1 MRTMPLSSSPLYKMV
16 NPQSIAIFGAS
27 NRYGSMGTNLLNSI
41 QALGFEGPIYPVHPK
56 EKTVMH
62 LKAYQSVQDLP
73 ETPDL
78 AILVLPTKLVPEIL
92 GECGKKGIRHAIVVS
107 GGFTEVGDEGKELQ
121 AEIIRIARQYGIR
134 FLGPNCIG
142 GVNPYHRFNATFL
155 PYEQAP
161 GFIGM
166 ASQSGSFITQ
176 MFDYLKRF
184 GLGFSTGFSVGNEAD
199 IDLVDCLEYL
209 GACPNTKVIGMYIET
224 IRRGRDFIETAR
236 RIVAHKPI
244 VAYYAGGSEAGRK
257 ASLSHTGA
265 LSGPDRLYDG
275 VFRQSGVIRAS
286 SIEELFDFC
295 WCLGTCPRPAGNR
308 VIVQTNSGGPGAV
321 AADVCSREGL
331 VLNPLS
337 EKTRQALSEYVPSTG
352 SVNNPIDITFVRK
365 NMDFFLTIPRI
376 LLADE
381 NADSLLVYL
390 LMPDQ
395 SIHRAME
402 AHGIEGEKA
411 VSEAKKF
418 VDEQTKSVAALMR
431 EAAKPCI
438 GFSFYT
444 RANRFVKNLQDEGV
458 AVLPSPSR
466 AARALS
472 AMVKYVERRNRMLQ
486 STDWGCG

>member
-1 MRTMPLSSSPLYKMV
+1 MHQHLINASPLYKIV
-16 NPQSIAIFGAS
+16 NPNSITIFGAS
-27 NRYGSMGTNLLNSI
+27 NRYGSMGTNLLNSL
-41 QALGFEGPIYPVHPK
+41 QSLGFEGPIYPVHPE
-56 EKTVMH
+56 EKTVMD
-62 LKAYQSVQDLP
+62 LTAYQSVQDLP

-78 AILVLPTKLVPEIL
+78 AIIVLPTQLVPEVL
-92 GECGKKGIRHAIVVS
+92 DQCGKKGIRHAIIVS
-107 GGFTEVGDEGKELQ
+107 GGFTEVGSAGQKLQ
-121 AEIIRIARQYGIR
+121 EEIVRIARRHGIR

-142 GVNPYHRFNATFL
+142 AVNPSHRFNTTFF

-209 GACPNTKVIGMYIET
+209 GACPNTRVIGMYIET
-224 IRRGRDFIETAR
+224 IRRGRAFIETAR
-236 RIVAHKPI
+236 RIVPHKPI
-244 VAYYAGGSEAGRK
+244 VAYYVGGSDAGRK

-275 VFRQSGVIRAS
+275 VFRQSGVIRAY

-295 WCLGTCPRPAGNR
+295 WCLGACPKPAGNR

-331 VLNPLS
+331 LLNPLS

-352 SVNNPIDITFVRK
+352 SVSNPIDITFVRK
-365 NMDFFLTIPRI
+365 NLDFFLTIPRI
-376 LLADE
+376 LMDDE
-381 NADSLLVYL
+381 NADSLLIYL

-395 SIHRAME
+395 SIRRAME
-402 AHGIEGEKA
+402 AHGITGEKA
-411 VSEAKKF
+411 VSEAEKF
-418 VDEQTKSVAALMR
+418 IDEQTKTVAKLMR
-431 EAAKPCI
+431 EAEKPCI

-444 RANRFVKNLQDEGV
+444 RVNRFVKNLQDEGIT
-458 AVLPSPSR
+458 VLPSPSR
-466 AARALS
+466 AAKAL
-472 AMVKYVERRNRMLQ
+472 AALVKYVDRRDRMSQ
-486 STDWGCG
+486 SSD

>member
-1 MRTMPLSSSPLYKMV
+1 MRQQSINASPLYKIV
-16 NPQSIAIFGAS
+16 NPKSIAIFGAS
-27 NRYGSMGTNLLNSI
+27 NRYGSMGTNLLNSL
-41 QALGFEGPIYPVHPK
+41 QSLGFEGPIYPVHPQ
-56 EKTVMH
+56 EKIVMD
-62 LKAYQSVQDLP
+62 LTAFPSVLDLP
-73 ETPDL
+73 GTPDL
-78 AILVLPTKLVPEIL
+78 ALIVLPTRLVPEIL
-92 GECGKKGIRHAIVVS
+92 DQCGKKGIRHAIVVS
-107 GGFTEVGDEGKELQ
+107 GGFTEVGEDGQKLQ
-121 AEIIRIARQYGIR
+121 EEIIRIARQHGIR

-142 GVNPYHRFNATFL
+142 AVNPSHRFNTTFF

-209 GACPNTKVIGMYIET
+209 GACPNTKVISMYIET
-224 IRRGRDFIETAR
+224 IRRGRKFIETAR
-236 RIVAHKPI
+236 RIVPHKPI
-244 VAYYAGGSEAGRK
+244 VAYYVGGSEAGRK

-275 VFRQSGVIRAS
+275 VFRQSGVIRAY

-295 WCLGTCPRPAGNR
+295 WCLGACPRPAGNR
-308 VIVQTNSGGPGAV
+308 AIVQTNSGGPGAV

-352 SVNNPIDITFVRK
+352 SVNNPIDITFVR
-365 NMDFFLTIPRI
+365 NNLDFFLNIPRI
-376 LLADE
+376 LLDDE
-381 NADSLLVYL
+381 NTDSLLIYL

-395 SIHRAME
+395 SIRRAME
-402 AHGIEGEKA
+402 AHGITGEKA
-411 VSEAKKF
+411 VAEAEKF
-418 VDEQTKSVAALMR
+418 IDEQTKTVAKLMR
-431 EAAKPCI
+431 AAEKPCI

-444 RANRFVKNLQDEGV
+444 RVNRFVKNLQDEGV

-466 AARALS
+466 AAKALS
-472 AMVKYVERRNRMLQ
+472 ALVKYVEHRDRRIQ
-486 STDWGCG
+486 ISD